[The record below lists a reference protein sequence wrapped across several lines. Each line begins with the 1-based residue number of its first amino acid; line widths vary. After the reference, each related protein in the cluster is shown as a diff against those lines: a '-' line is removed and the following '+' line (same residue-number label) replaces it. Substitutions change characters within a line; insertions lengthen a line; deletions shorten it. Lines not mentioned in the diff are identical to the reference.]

1 MKNFILYKQLPI
13 FKQASLVMMVIALL
27 FVNPLFSQDKKQ
39 LEAKRKKLQTEIKKI
54 NRLLSKT
61 KKSEK
66 NVLSQLDDIN
76 KKIDVHQ
83 EIITTIQ
90 KENKVYSKEIT
101 KNKKEIDSIEK
112 VLNRLKK
119 EYAAT
124 VVNSYKSKSKNSR
137 LLFLLSSKDFLQA
150 YKRLKYMNQFAEYRK
165 KQAGEISVK
174 KEKLLQLNDSILI
187 KKKVKDSLVN
197 IQIKE
202 QKVVAI
208 EKDKKQ
214 KILNKVKKKERKY
227 LAQIRKK
234 QKQEQA
240 YEKKLENLIAKV
252 IKKSYK
258 KTGKKTSSSK
268 KFYLTKEAKKL
279 ATSFTKNKGKLP
291 APIEKGYIS
300 RYFGQRRHEVNKKIT
315 IKSSGWFYTSPKK
328 SKARAVFNGTVKAIM
343 VDPKTKIKTVLIQ
356 HGNYMTVYG
365 NLENL
370 LVKDGDKVST
380 KQKLGTIHTDTTTGK
395 TILKFQLWKDAKA
408 QNPSAWMYK

>member
-174 KEKLLQLNDSILI
+174 KEK
-187 KKKVKDSLVN
+187 
-197 IQIKE
+197 
-202 QKVVAI
+202 
-208 EKDKKQ
+208 
-214 KILNKVKKKERKY
+214 
-227 LAQIRKK
+227 
-234 QKQEQA
+234 
-240 YEKKLENLIAKV
+240 
-252 IKKSYK
+252 
-258 KTGKKTSSSK
+258 
-268 KFYLTKEAKKL
+268 
-279 ATSFTKNKGKLP
+279 
-291 APIEKGYIS
+291 
-300 RYFGQRRHEVNKKIT
+300 
-315 IKSSGWFYTSPKK
+315 
-328 SKARAVFNGTVKAIM
+328 
-343 VDPKTKIKTVLIQ
+343 
-356 HGNYMTVYG
+356 
-365 NLENL
+365 
-370 LVKDGDKVST
+370 
-380 KQKLGTIHTDTTTGK
+380 
-395 TILKFQLWKDAKA
+395 
-408 QNPSAWMYK
+408 

>member
-1 MKNFILYKQLPI
+1 MILS
-13 FKQASLVMMVIALL
+13 FL
-27 FVNPLFSQDKKQ
+27 FVNPVFSQTKKQ
-39 LEAKRKKLQTEIKKI
+39 LEYKRKKLQTEIKKI

-61 KKSEK
+61 KRSEK

-76 KKIDVHQ
+76 KKIDIHQ
-83 EIITTIQ
+83 EIINTIQ
-90 KENKVYSKEIT
+90 KESSVFSKEIS
-101 KNKKEIDSIEK
+101 KNKKEINTIETTL
-112 VLNRLKK
+112 VQLKK
-119 EYAAT
+119 EYAKT
-124 VVNSYKSKSKNSR
+124 VVSSYKSKSKNSR
-137 LLFLLSSKDFLQA
+137 LLFLLSSNDFLQA
-150 YKRLKYMNQFAEYRK
+150 YKRLKYMNQFADFRK
-165 KQAGEISVK
+165 NQANEIVIK

-187 KKKVKDSLVN
+187 KKKVKDSLIS

-202 QKVVAI
+202 RKVVDV
-208 EKDKKQ
+208 EKNKKQ
-214 KILNKVKKKERKY
+214 KLLNKVKKKERKY

-240 YEKKLENLIAKV
+240 YEKKIENLIAKV

-279 ATSFTKNKGKLP
+279 ATSFAKNKGKLP
-291 APIEKGYIS
+291 APVEKGYIS
-300 RYFGQRRHEVNKKIT
+300 RYFGQSKHKINKKVT
-315 IKSSGWFYTSPKK
+315 IKSSGWFYTSPKS
-328 SKARAVFNGTVKAIM
+328 SKVRAVFNGTVKAIL

-356 HGNYMTVYG
+356 HGNYITVYG

-370 LVKDGDKVST
+370 LVKEGNKVIT